1 MTEDERRRLPRHQLD
16 LQVELIDQV
25 EGTSLGVLVN
35 IHMEGLMMMGGLSVK
50 PDHLYQVQL
59 QPVASSHL
67 FEPVVLTVDC
77 MWTRAMGQQ
86 DRVWAGCQII
96 DFSLADKQRLAQL
109 IDLFAVEME
118 DSVPGQHLA

>member
-25 EGTSLGVLVN
+25 NGASLGVLVN
-35 IHMEGLMMMGGLSVK
+35 IHMEGLLMMGGLSMK
-50 PDHLYQVQL
+50 PDYLYQVQL

-67 FEPVVLTVDC
+67 FDPVELTMDC

-96 DFSLADKQRLAQL
+96 DLSLADKQRLAQL
-109 IDLFAVEME
+109 IDLFAVETE
-118 DSVPGQHLA
+118 DSAPGQRLA

>member
-16 LQVELIDQV
+16 LQVELINQV
-25 EGTSLGVLVN
+25 DGASLGVLVN
-35 IHMEGLMMMGGLSVK
+35 IHMEGLLMMGGLSMK

-67 FEPVVLTVDC
+67 FDPVELTMDC

-96 DFSLADKQRLAQL
+96 DLSLADKQRLAQL
-109 IDLFAVEME
+109 IDLFAVETE
-118 DSVPGQHLA
+118 DSAPGQHLA